1 MDPRSAGNQKNTQ
14 KKFDR
19 FWLSLVFNKT
29 IYMQEVP
36 NHENHK
42 TTIKKNHQRRAD
54 LKNYEE
60 KLLTIYRDLGNYL
73 DGMAKRG
80 VMGKE
85 IQATREPTNEY
96 LEHPLYKGFAEART
110 GLGVMIKFLR
120 NELKEISKP

>member
-1 MDPRSAGNQKNTQ
+1 MKITKRQLRKII
-14 KKFDR
+14 KEE
-19 FWLSLVFNKT
+19 
-29 IYMQEVP
+29 IEEVQLG
-36 NHENHK
+36 E
-42 TTIKKNHQRRAD
+42 AD